1 MVIVHYFYPCLH
13 RKLGGKGKAK
23 RCGKI
28 KFGKGVTVVVDKSI
42 VCRTVIIIKEI
53 DSIKKAIH
61 CLQGQ
66 KKGTLTEGPHLSK
79 LPRQIHC
86 KIFHPKE
93 QCLKR

>member
-23 RCGKI
+23 ICGKI

-53 DSIKKAIH
+53 DSIKRQYIAYRD
-61 CLQGQ
+61 
-66 KKGTLTEGPHLSK
+66 KKKVP
-79 LPRQIHC
+79 
-86 KIFHPKE
+86 
-93 QCLKR
+93 